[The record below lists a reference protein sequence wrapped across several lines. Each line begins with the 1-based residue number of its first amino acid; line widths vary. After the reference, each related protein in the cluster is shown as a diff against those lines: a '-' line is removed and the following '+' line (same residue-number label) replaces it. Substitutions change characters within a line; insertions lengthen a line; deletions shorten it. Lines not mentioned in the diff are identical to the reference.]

1 MERNVSIPIRVKILS
16 LVLLVLI
23 LVVGL
28 ITTTMANL
36 FHKDKTTYVRDLTAH
51 TLEHVLEETDSILE
65 SYLVGLMLFA
75 DTVYDAS
82 ITPNRKAEAVTRLFQ
97 RHADFVAV
105 GSFDDPDNPV
115 TVYDERAFSAD
126 GVTHQDLVDR
136 IVAEPLPL
144 EAIDAGAIHVR
155 NATLDE
161 GLPLLF
167 VAMIY
172 DDPVRGRHRVGGWI
186 RLDRLMALSQRPSA
200 FETTLFDSQSR
211 VVAAADP
218 GRVVSREAVAY
229 IPERPAA
236 AGSGRVGTTVELERD
251 GRRYLAGFMQTSV
264 GNLVTAV
271 LIPVEAAYLSGAAL
285 MQNLLFVA
293 GALFVVAAVLGIW
306 FSRRLTVP
314 LERLS
319 EAAFAVGKGE
329 FDVNVQAASRDE
341 IGLVSSSFNQMT
353 RELKTREAALKD
365 AQEALIQSEKMAAFG
380 QIGAGIAHEVKNPL
394 AGILGYA
401 QLAMRKI
408 GDDDPLRQKLEVIE
422 RETRR
427 CTEIIGNLMKFARQE
442 TSAKHEVDL
451 SKVVADALEIVDH
464 QLTVNGI
471 EIETHLDPALPR
483 VMANANQ
490 LQQVVMNFAINAQ
503 QAMAEGD
510 GRLIVTTAAA
520 DSGEVVLT
528 IRDTGPG
535 IPADIRDKI
544 FEPFFTTKPAGKGTG
559 LGLSVTYGIIKDHE
573 GQIQVA
579 SEPGEG
585 TAFEVI
591 LPAIRP
597 AADGQAA

>member
-1 MERNVSIPIRVKILS
+1 MERNVSFPIRVKILS

-36 FHKDKTTYVRDLTAH
+36 FHKDKTTYVRDLTSH
-51 TLEHVLEETDSILE
+51 TLEHVLEETDSTLE

-82 ITPNRKAEAVTRLFQ
+82 LAPHRKTEAVTRLFQ
-97 RHADFVAV
+97 RHGDFVAV
-105 GSFDDPDNPV
+105 GSFDDADNPV
-115 TVYDERAFSAD
+115 TVYDEGALGSVGITQD
-126 GVTHQDLVDR
+126 DLVER
-136 IVAEPLPL
+136 IRAEPLPL
-144 EAIDAGAIHVR
+144 AAIDGGAVHVR
-155 NATLDE
+155 NATFDE
-161 GLPLLF
+161 RLPLLF
-167 VAMIY
+167 VAMTY
-172 DDPVRGRHRVGGWI
+172 DDAERGRHRIGGWI
-186 RLDRLMALSQRPSA
+186 RLDRLLSLSRRPSA
-200 FETTLFDSQSR
+200 FETTLFNSEGR
-211 VVAAADP
+211 VVVAADI
-218 GRVVSREAVAY
+218 GRVVNREAVDY
-229 IPERPAA
+229 VPDRPAV
-236 AGSGRVGTTVELERD
+236 AGSGRVGTTVELDRD
-251 GRRYLAGFMQTSV
+251 GRRYLAGFMETSV
-264 GNLVTAV
+264 GNLVAAV

-285 MQNLLFVA
+285 MQNLLVVA
-293 GALFVVAAVLGIW
+293 GALFVAAAVLGIW
-306 FSRRLTVP
+306 VSRRLTVP

-353 RELKTREAALKD
+353 RELKAREVALQD

-380 QIGAGIAHEVKNPL
+380 QIGAGIAHEVKNPR

-408 GDDDPLRQKLEVIE
+408 GDEDPLRQKLEVIE
-422 RETRR
+422 RETKR

-442 TSAKHEVDL
+442 TSAKREVDL

-471 EIETHLDPALPR
+471 TIETHLDPNLPK
-483 VMANANQ
+483 VVANANQ

-503 QAMAEGD
+503 QAMTEGD
-510 GRLIVTTAAA
+510 GRLTVSTGL
-520 DSGEVVLT
+520 DDDGGVVFA

-535 IPADIRDKI
+535 IPADIKDKI

-559 LGLSVTYGIIKDHE
+559 LGLSVTYGIIKDHD
-573 GQIQVA
+573 GRIRVD
-579 SEPGEG
+579 SEPGQG
-585 TAFEVI
+585 TVFEVT
-591 LPAIRP
+591 LPAADP
-597 AADGQAA
+597 AADGRAA